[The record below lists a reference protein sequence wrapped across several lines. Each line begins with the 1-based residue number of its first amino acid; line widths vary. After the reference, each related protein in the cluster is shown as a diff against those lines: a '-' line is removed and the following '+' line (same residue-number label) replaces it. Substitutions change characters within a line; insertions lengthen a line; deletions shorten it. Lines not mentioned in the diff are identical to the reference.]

1 MEEASGLLNRD
12 ATLKED
18 LGQVIGNVSHTVS
31 RFTAY
36 AVIRNAVDH
45 SDDASSGEVDRQ
57 RVPSK
62 IVVLLARGWEDD
74 GKRRGVSQSV
84 DHVVEGRHLF
94 KLLLGAIQQVFRDDC
109 LEVCLVGAGGQIVPE
124 E

>member
-1 MEEASGLLNRD
+1 MEEASSLLNSD
-12 ATLKED
+12 ATLEED
-18 LGQVIGNVSHTVS
+18 LGQVICDVTHTMG
-31 RFTAY
+31 RLTAY
-36 AVIRNAVDH
+36 AVIRNTVGH
-45 SDDASSGEVDRQ
+45 SDNASSGKIDRQ

-74 GKRRGVSQSV
+74 GKRRGVGQSV

-109 LEVCLVGAGGQIVPE
+109 LKVCLVGAGGQVVPE